1 MLKDDFLNS
10 TVGGKILFTTT
21 LTPDEQM
28 FLVVIWSF
36 DDKSIITFNGDNTTV
51 PEYEDRI
58 TFFISTASLE
68 LRNLTLNDSGVY
80 KVIIA
85 PAPPEVRLKEGHT
98 TLRVFGE
105 RFQRHGVS
113 QCFSVHGSRFGKI

>member
-21 LTPDEQM
+21 LTPYEQM
-28 FLVVIWSF
+28 FDIVMWRF
-36 DDKSIITFNGDNTTV
+36 DGKNIITFSGNNLTV

-58 TFFISTASLE
+58 TLFMSTGSLE
-68 LRNLTLNDSGVY
+68 LRNLNLNDSGEY
-80 KVIIA
+80 KVTILSS
-85 PAPPEVRLKEGHT
+85 PESLDGAT

-105 RFQRHGVS
+105 WF
-113 QCFSVHGSRFGKI
+113 K